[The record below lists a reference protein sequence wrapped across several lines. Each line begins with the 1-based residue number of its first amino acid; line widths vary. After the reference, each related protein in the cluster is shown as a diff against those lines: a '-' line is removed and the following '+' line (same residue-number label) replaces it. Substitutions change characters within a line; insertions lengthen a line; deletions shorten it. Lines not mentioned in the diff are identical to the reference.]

1 MAQIS
6 VRVDDH
12 DKNIAEEIL
21 NNIGISM
28 STAINMYIK
37 AIGRT
42 NGIPFEL
49 KADPFYS
56 EKNMERLMKA
66 KAQIDAGL
74 GTEHEVL
81 ND

>member
-6 VRVDDH
+6 VRVDDY
-12 DKNIAEEIL
+12 DKSVADAIL

-37 AIGRT
+37 AIART
-42 NGIPFEL
+42 NGIPFEV

-66 KAQIDAGL
+66 KAQIDAGF
-74 GTEHEVL
+74 GTEHEIL
-81 ND
+81 DD